1 MRLTRDL
8 LLCLAL
14 LLATSALA
22 PAADNTRGAV
32 DLSGG
37 IVVPQNPSLPKLH
50 LNDAQRERI
59 RQTLLTKDTEVEF
72 RLKTTK
78 SAKDFT
84 PKIGAQLPNGVKP
97 DGIPAELTQQI
108 PELADYGYSK
118 MKDQIYSKM
127 KDQILLVNAMT
138 GKIVEIIP
146 ERQPQTTG
154 QK

>member
-1 MRLTRDL
+1 MPLTRNL
-8 LLCLAL
+8 VLYSAL

-32 DLSGG
+32 EQSGG
-37 IVVPQNPSLPKLH
+37 NLVPQNPSPPQLH

-59 RQTLLTKDTEVEF
+59 RQTLLTKHTEVEF
-72 RLKTTK
+72 RLPTTK
-78 SAKDFT
+78 PAKDFT
-84 PKIGAQLPNGVKP
+84 PKVDAQLPQGVKP
-97 DGIPAELTQQI
+97 DGIPSELIQEI

-118 MKDQIYSKM
+118 L

-146 ERQPQTTG
+146 ETQPQSTG